1 MNKSIAIFRLRS
13 RITFNLEPFQSVCNK
28 FCANLRT
35 GAWIRASPFV
45 SILFQF
51 FRKKKNRNF
60 FLPRDSF
67 ASWFDFFSFS
77 SHKMN
82 WLNEIWLR
90 NDWESIRTCGD
101 IRRLN
106 HLLICTVQFANL
118 RSWRCFFRIDLP
130 LPPRSTLFNQGYGTF
145 LADEPRFLHWN
156 RKREHTEWMETY
168 YFVIVCIIVQYL
180 KDK

>member
-35 GAWIRASPFV
+35 EAWIRASPFV

-130 LPPRSTLFNQGYGTF
+130 LPPRSTLFNQGY
-145 LADEPRFLHWN
+145 EPSSQTN
-156 RKREHTEWMETY
+156 RAFFTETERENTPSEWKR
-168 YFVIVCIIVQYL
+168 IIL
-180 KDK
+180 SLFALSCNI